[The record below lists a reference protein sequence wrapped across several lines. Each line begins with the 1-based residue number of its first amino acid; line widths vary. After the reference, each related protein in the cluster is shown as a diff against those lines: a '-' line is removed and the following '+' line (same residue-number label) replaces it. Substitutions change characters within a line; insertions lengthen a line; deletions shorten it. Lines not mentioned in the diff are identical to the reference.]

1 MDYSEFS
8 EIVQAS
14 NHVHKLVFDGLT
26 LLKRGT
32 IDFGKNIDYKIKQLS
47 LQNTG
52 DEEYSDWRQDNNE
65 FSQIVKQIL
74 ESYMSFSLKVFNIH
88 RCNVDIDHFELSE
101 VDF

>member
-1 MDYSEFS
+1 MSQYISSLTAIISWATEEVELYYPRMDYSEFS

-26 LLKRGT
+26 LLKSGT

-52 DEEYSDWRQDNNE
+52 DEEYSDWRQNN
-65 FSQIVKQIL
+65 
-74 ESYMSFSLKVFNIH
+74 N
-88 RCNVDIDHFELSE
+88 
-101 VDF
+101 